1 MHSGEDEVIDFT
13 EILDRYSLKEIGKK
27 TRISIENLECLING
41 DWEKLRKVQA
51 MGFISIIEREYG
63 ADLSDLK
70 KECEDYWSTHQIVE
84 TVRSYEIPSSSPSE
98 SGGFVK
104 ALVKILMMI
113 VLVGAVAASWYFFV
127 DERGMESGSDGTTT
141 QKASYYE
148 SIMNV
153 ASDLFGGS
161 EDTALDTAPSD
172 EEKIL
177 TEGAWAEEEKN
188 DSVKKDEEEELKT
201 PSESNGSAQEKESS
215 EKRADEDTQSI
226 SDSAIIEKIK
236 KQESEGDDKRSPE
249 ESNGSEIMTISDL
262 LPYQTMKKR
271 EESREKNES
280 REESKE
286 SNIDDEL
293 ALSVEIPSL
302 SEEMERNGVSSPVI
316 KKPSDEDS
324 RKSTKSAKPAS
335 KEKKAE
341 KRKGDKTSPKSADN
355 QKRKSLDKKG
365 ESGASR
371 KVVFIPGRKIWI
383 GYREL
388 ESGKRFAETTDKKVV
403 FDTAKKSYILAT
415 GHGVIEFDTASGK
428 VKLNDGKRHFFKI
441 AGGKVNEI
449 SHERFQK
456 LNNSKVW

>member
-1 MHSGEDEVIDFT
+1 V
-13 EILDRYSLKEIGKK
+13 
-27 TRISIENLECLING
+27 
-41 DWEKLRKVQA
+41 
-51 MGFISIIEREYG
+51 
-63 ADLSDLK
+63 
-70 KECEDYWSTHQIVE
+70 
-84 TVRSYEIPSSSPSE
+84 
-98 SGGFVK
+98 
-104 ALVKILMMI
+104 
-113 VLVGAVAASWYFFV
+113 ASWYFFV
-127 DERGMESGSDGTTT
+127 DEGGMESGSDGTTT

-177 TEGAWAEEEKN
+177 TEGAWAEKEKN
-188 DSVKKDEEEELKT
+188 DSVKKGEEEEELKT

-236 KQESEGDDKRSPE
+236 KQESEGDDKRSSE

-271 EESREKNES
+271 EES

-302 SEEMERNGVSSPVI
+302 SEEMERNGVSSPVV

-341 KRKGDKTSPKSADN
+341 KRKGDETSPKSADN
-355 QKRKSLDKKG
+355 QKRKSLDKKS